1 MVFRGGGSK
10 GIFKD
15 YLYTFGFYRY
25 NDDKARY
32 YQGVF
37 KMMRKVLTF
46 IMAGG
51 KGERLWPLT
60 RDRVKPAVPFGGI
73 YRIIDFTLSN
83 CINSGLRRIFILTQY
98 KSASLQRHIRLGWNI
113 LPSELG
119 QFIELLPA
127 QQRVGESWYL
137 GTADAIYQNLYT
149 IDEEKPDEVLI
160 LSGDHVYKMN
170 YYQMI
175 EYHRRLHADVTI
187 GIVEVEKE
195 RAVSLGMVEIDDT
208 FRIINFKEKPSLQEL
223 VSLNKEKVY
232 VSMGIYVF
240 NTEVLKNQLIKDSQD
255 KNSTHDFGRDILPRM
270 LKENFKIYG
279 YNFIDENRKKAQYWR
294 DIGTIDAYYEANMD
308 LVEVDPLFNLY
319 DSEWPVRTYQE
330 QFPPAKT
337 VFSGEEIT
345 GRIGLVL
352 DSLIANGCIV
362 SGGKVYKSILSYNV
376 RINSFAEVYN
386 SILMEGVNVGRYAK
400 IKRAIIDKDVDIPE
414 GEVIGYDLN
423 LDRKRFFVTESG
435 IVVVAKR
442 THIKDD

>member
-1 MVFRGGGSK
+1 
-10 GIFKD
+10 
-15 YLYTFGFYRY
+15 
-25 NDDKARY
+25 
-32 YQGVF
+32 
-37 KMMRKVLTF
+37 MRKVLTF

-83 CINSGLRRIFILTQY
+83 CINSGLRRIFVLTQY

-149 IDEEKPDEVLI
+149 IDEEKPNEVLI
-160 LSGDHVYKMN
+160 LSGDHIYKMN
-170 YYQMI
+170 YYHMI
-175 EYHRRLHADVTI
+175 DYHRRLEADVTI
-187 GIVEVEKE
+187 GIVELEKE
-195 RAVSLGMVEIDDT
+195 KAVYLGMVEVDNE
-208 FRIINFKEKPSLQEL
+208 FRIINFKEKPTLEEL
-223 VSLNKEKVY
+223 NSLNKNKVY

-240 NTEVLKNQLIKDSQD
+240 NTAILKDELIEDSQNE
-255 KNSTHDFGRDILPRM
+255 NSSHDFGRDILPDM
-270 LKENFKIYG
+270 LKKNYRVLG
-279 YNFIDENRKKAQYWR
+279 YNFIDENKKQAQYWR

-308 LVEVDPLFNLY
+308 LVQVEPLFNLY
-319 DSEWPVRTYQE
+319 DNDWPVRTYQE

-337 VFSGEEIT
+337 VFSEEKS

-362 SGGKVYKSILSYNV
+362 SGGKVCRSVLSYNV
-376 RINSFAEVYN
+376 RINSFAEVYD
-386 SILMEGVNVGRYAK
+386 SILMEGVNVSRYTK
-400 IKRAIIDKDVDIPE
+400 IKNAIIDKDVNIPT
-414 GEVIGYDLN
+414 GEVIGYN
-423 LDRKRFFVTESG
+423 LDQDKKRFFVTESG

-442 THIKDD
+442 THI